1 MINLLLI
8 EDDPAL
14 RAALALTLES
24 AGYGVTVAD
33 DGERG
38 IELAARFLPDV
49 ILMDIMLPQMNG
61 WEARESLAADPSTA
75 QIPVIGVS
83 ALGDPETLERAR
95 RLRFAG
101 YLVKPIRL
109 NEVTEAIDRALS
121 RAVI

>member
-24 AGYGVTVAD
+24 AGYGVTAAE

-38 IELAARFLPDV
+38 LELATAILPDV

-61 WEARESLAADPSTA
+61 WEARESLAANPSTA
-75 QIPVIGVS
+75 EIPVIGVS

-109 NEVTEAIDRALS
+109 NDVTEAIDRALS
-121 RAVI
+121 RAPT